1 MEILFIL
8 IIKKKHKIISFG
20 GYNQKNVEIRPTDFM
35 NINKVFLK
43 NAGIFALFLLGFW
56 IISMWYFS
64 PALDNKVLKQ
74 GDMQQVKL
82 MVSVADSIKAS
93 TGVLPNWNDRVFY

>member
-1 MEILFIL
+1 M
-8 IIKKKHKIISFG
+8 KKKQKIKSFG

-56 IISMWYFS
+56 I
-64 PALDNKVLKQ
+64 KQ
-74 GDMQQVKL
+74 NVYYEMAN
-82 MVSVADSIKAS
+82 ADF
-93 TGVLPNWNDRVFY
+93 TGPLVINILTK